1 MHLTCLSEFLSL
13 TGAFVAIA
21 GTGVLGEGKKL
32 FKPSESARFK
42 HKEGM
47 LNDYNTMNEVVATK
61 YHIPFINVRQAFLEY
76 IPFYQLCYSKC
87 VTFDGEHENERGTV
101 IVAKLFSATLS
112 EWLSS

>member
-1 MHLTCLSEFLSL
+1 MHLIYLSVFSPAI
-13 TGAFVAIA
+13 GAFVAIA
-21 GTGVLGEGKKL
+21 GTGVLGEGRKL
-32 FKPSESARFK
+32 FKPSGSTRFIQ
-42 HKEGM
+42 KEGM
-47 LNDYNTMNEVVATK
+47 LNDYNTMNEIVATK
-61 YHIPFINVRQAFLEY
+61 YHIPFINVRQAFLDY